1 MSEYITK
8 STVKSDYGLTDSM
21 LKELGEP
28 DKIAPNPHYR
38 SSPPMQLYLRE
49 RVENW
54 VAENTERIEKV
65 LKRRKPKAEKTETLL
80 DVAKAYTMEQGLVMF
95 RQSQRQIGDKWSW
108 SVYDNVEHQVL
119 KTGWASS
126 EEEAKEICRNLVRLA
141 ISKYR

>member
-8 STVKSDYGLTDSM
+8 STVKTEYGLTDSM

-38 SSPPMQLYLRE
+38 SSAPMQLYLRE
-49 RVENW
+49 RVEKW
-54 VAENTERIEKV
+54 IAENAERVEKV

-80 DVAKAYTMEQGLVMF
+80 DVAKAYAMGQGTMLF
-95 RQSQRQIGDKWSW
+95 RQSQRQVGDKWSW
-108 SVYDNVEHQVL
+108 SVYDNVEHQVM

-126 EEEAKEICRNLVRLA
+126 EEEAKEICRNLIRTA
-141 ISKYR
+141 KAAYK